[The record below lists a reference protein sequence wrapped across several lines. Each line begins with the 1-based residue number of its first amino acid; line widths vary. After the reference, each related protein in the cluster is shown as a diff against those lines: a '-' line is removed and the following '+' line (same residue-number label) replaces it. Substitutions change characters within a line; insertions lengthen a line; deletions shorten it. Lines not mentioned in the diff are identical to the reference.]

1 MNQPLLFTDKESMRD
16 SNGKIIRRLAALDNH
31 HRLHNPGLAH
41 GIANVQFTGIHP
53 PALAFTGRQPR
64 CAVHRRD
71 AVL

>member
-1 MNQPLLFTDKESMRD
+1 
-16 SNGKIIRRLAALDNH
+16 
-31 HRLHNPGLAH
+31 
-41 GIANVQFTGIHP
+41 VQFTGIHP